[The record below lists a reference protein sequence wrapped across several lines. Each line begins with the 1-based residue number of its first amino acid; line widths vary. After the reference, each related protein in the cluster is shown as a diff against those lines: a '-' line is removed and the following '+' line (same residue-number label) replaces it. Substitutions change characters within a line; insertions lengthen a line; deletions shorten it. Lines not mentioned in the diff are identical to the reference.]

1 VSVRRAGLPLTV
13 KMRHN
18 AHYVE
23 EIISRT
29 GAAIG
34 RMIPLEDVQP
44 NEGQPRKDFGDLQ
57 GLTDSVREKGVLEPL
72 LVRFQPQYGKYL
84 IISGERRY
92 RAACAA
98 GLAEVPCIEK
108 DVDDAETLELALIE
122 NLQRKDLTPFEEAD
136 GVYELAGQFGLTH
149 EEIAA
154 QVGKARSS
162 ITELFSLREIPDEV
176 RAFCIEKGVLSK
188 SQLLQV
194 ARQSD
199 EKKMKDL
206 AQRFALGMV
215 NREQARAERNP
226 DRKPS
231 PAVFRFVPPAKEFKL
246 VLQFRKNTVERKEII
261 ATLRRIIETLEAGEE
276 EGRQWAVGSGQV
288 DSTR

>member
-1 VSVRRAGLPLTV
+1 MSVRRAGLPLTV

-34 RMIPLEDVQP
+34 RMIPLEEIQP
-44 NEGQPRKDFGDLQ
+44 NAGQPRKEIGDLQ

-72 LVRFQPQYGKYL
+72 LVRFMPESGKYM

-92 RAACAA
+92 LAARAA
-98 GLAEVPCIEK
+98 GLGELPCIEK

-136 GVYELAGQFGLTH
+136 GLQALAGRFGLTH
-149 EEIAA
+149 EEIAKK
-154 QVGKARSS
+154 VGKSRPS
-162 ITELFSLREIPDEV
+162 ITEVLSLRTIPDEIKGL
-176 RAFCIEKGVLSK
+176 CIEKGVLSK

-194 ARQSD
+194 ARQPN
-199 EKKMKDL
+199 EVKMKDL

-226 DRKPS
+226 DKKPR
-231 PAVFRFVPPAKEFKL
+231 PAVFRFIPPAKEFKM
-246 VLQFRKNTVERKEII
+246 VLQFRKNHVERDEIL
-261 ATLRRIIETLEAGEE
+261 AALRRIIETLEAE
-276 EGRQWAVGSGQV
+276 
-288 DSTR
+288 D